1 MRRTFFWHL
10 TKTIVKVLEITLLWL
25 ADENPKW
32 FKDYLNSAKIKYE
45 LSSDNGVFSLDLD
58 VKFVLLFRKLTLF
71 KTRIKVKRLAL
82 RKEFDCSSN
91 FFVYLNECN
100 SSSKQYVDST
110 TTLFRTV
117 LVTVKVGLEHCQ
129 KFIPANVMFI
139 KNKFIVTLT
148 LKDTVEWRIGRLVPL
163 TGLKSLLS

>member
-1 MRRTFFWHL
+1 M
-10 TKTIVKVLEITLLWL
+10 

-82 RKEFDCSSN
+82 RKEFDCSGN

-100 SSSKQYVDST
+100 SSSKQYVGST

-129 KFIPANVMFI
+129 
-139 KNKFIVTLT
+139 
-148 LKDTVEWRIGRLVPL
+148 
-163 TGLKSLLS
+163 